1 MIKHCLL
8 TLGLGLCLALPALA
22 GDKPDVKQHRD
33 IVWEEDHKLTLDI
46 HVPQT
51 GESPY
56 PVLVI
61 YHGGGWLINDNSIME
76 SMSEFMAREGEFVV
90 ANMNYRLLG
99 DNNNTTTIN
108 QIVEDALGGLLWVK
122 EHIGNYGGDPQ
133 RIAVTG
139 DSAGGH
145 LSAMTLLANPGL
157 GTTGFNNNSLRFT
170 PSYLP
175 EGKTPADIATEDG
188 LRVQAAIIS
197 YGAFD
202 MLAAA
207 RGGFEKPDNFFWQM
221 GGAEARGLFGNAV
234 NAEDHPE
241 YYRAVSPLYLIPQ
254 AEEYRLPPQ
263 FVHVGSR
270 DKTTPPTA
278 VKAYV
283 DRLEEKGQ
291 DVTYKVY
298 NDLDHAFLD
307 SGCNEHLGS
316 CFDTHA
322 VEPLRDIIE
331 FLEGNL
337 R

>member
-1 MIKHCLL
+1 MIKHCLI
-8 TLGLGLCLALPALA
+8 GLGLILSLHASAGTPA
-22 GDKPDVKQHRD
+22 DVNKHED
-33 IVWEEDHKLTLDI
+33 ILWEPENKLTLDI
-46 HVPQT
+46 YTPTQ
-51 GESPY
+51 GEGPH
-56 PVLVI
+56 PVVVI
-61 YHGGGWLINDNSIME
+61 YHGGGWLINDNSIMD
-76 SMSEFMAREGEFVV
+76 SMSEYLAREGEFVV

-122 EHIGNYGGDPQ
+122 EHIADYGGDPE

-145 LSAMTLLANPGL
+145 LSSMVLLAGPHL
-157 GTTGFNNNSLRFT
+157 GSEGFSGESLTFT

-175 EGKTPADIATEDG
+175 EGKTAGQVAAEDG
-188 LRVQAAIIS
+188 LRVQAAVIS

-221 GGAEARGLFGNAV
+221 GGAEARGLFGDGI

-241 YYRAVSPLYLIPQ
+241 YYRAVSPLYLIPE
-254 AEEYRLPPQ
+254 ADTHPLPPQ
-263 FVHVGSR
+263 FFHVGSR
-270 DKTTPPTA
+270 DQTTPPEA

-283 DRLEEKGQ
+283 DALEAKGHP
-291 DVTYKVY
+291 TSYTLY
-298 NDLDHAFLD
+298 PDLNHAYLD
-307 SGCNEHLGS
+307 TGCNEFLGS

-322 VEPLRDIIE
+322 IEPLEDIVE
-331 FLEGNL
+331 FLNRHL